1 MTKRDYSETIAAMR
15 KLGWSYRK
23 IAQAL
28 KISHEQVRQ
37 ISQKASG
44 PPRKPRKNGS
54 APLSGVLTDL
64 DGAIIDCQ
72 QRLWT
77 WQVKHG

>member
-1 MTKRDYSETIAAMR
+1 MSKRDYSETIAAMR

-37 ISQKASG
+37 INQKTAAK
-44 PPRKPRKNGS
+44 PKRKAKGS
-54 APLSGVLTDL
+54 SSFAKS
-64 DGAIIDCQ
+64 AIVDVR
-72 QRLWT
+72 QRLLEIY
-77 WQVKHG
+77 VDAFHGPRP